1 MPSAE
6 RVTVQLDSLVQGIA
20 KLYPGSISLGTPRV
34 QDVPTSTLHTGIM
47 DLGNMIRPTHYEEED
62 VGENHS
68 PHETIVSSTNVSEAE
83 GQVRQ
88 HQSIEKFTERLEKAH
103 LVDKV
108 LCLKH
113 GLEALNSDDNN
124 YLALSPNMH
133 TWFDPVHNSKP
144 GSASVAIKV
153 AEVHKARSPGQLDRV
168 DLQVIPRSD
177 SLDAQRYLPF
187 AMKDPVFDGSDAGY
201 ACYRTH
207 VNVLDAELFCV
218 CITWKYNKT
227 VQGWHADGKL
237 PENVHAVP
245 TYNFE
250 MLQTRFGPH
259 SLQQC

>member
-1 MPSAE
+1 MVSVE
-6 RVTVQLDSLVQGIA
+6 RVTTQLDYLVQGIT
-20 KLYPGSISLGTPRV
+20 KLYPGSISFGTPRV
-34 QDVPTSTLHTGIM
+34 QDVPISTLHSSMM
-47 DLGNMIRPTHYEEED
+47 DLGNMIRPTHYEED

-68 PHETIVSSTNVSEAE
+68 PQETIVSSTNVSEAE
-83 GQVRQ
+83 GQIRQ

-113 GLEALNSDDNN
+113 GLDVLNSDDNN
-124 YLALSPNMH
+124 FLALSPNMH
-133 TWFDPVHNSKP
+133 SWFDAIHNSRP

-153 AEVHKARSPGQLDRV
+153 AGVHKALSPGQLDRV
-168 DLQVIPRSD
+168 DLQVIPRLD

-187 AMKDPVFDGSDAGY
+187 ALKEPLFDGSDAGY
-201 ACYRTH
+201 LCYRTH

-227 VQGWHADGKL
+227 VKGWHADGKL
-237 PENVHAVP
+237 PENVHTVP

-250 MLQTRFGPH
+250 LLQTRFGPH
-259 SLQQC
+259 SLQQS